1 VLTIF
6 TSAKAFRDQAE
17 VHQNNAI
24 QSWLHLFP
32 DVEILIFGNEYGV
45 DEITRRYGLRNI
57 PQVERTE
64 LGTPILSGM
73 FSEAQRL
80 ARHELVA
87 YVNAD
92 IILMEDFERAVR
104 RVSRWRSQ
112 FVMVSH
118 RWDIDLDEP
127 LGFSADW
134 RSQLRRRVARTAKL
148 SDSSAL
154 DCFVFRRGVIRD
166 MPPFAIG
173 RPAWDNWLIKHLLAS
188 NIPIVDATGDYIAVH
203 PNHGYGH
210 VPKAS
215 GQVWEGPEAD
225 RNRALARAT
234 DRNFRPDLYTVKSA
248 THILR
253 RGLVL
258 PAWTPRHLS
267 WRLHTV
273 AQLGDSGFWRITRLA
288 RRLLSPLVLLR
299 QAREHAGAWTRGL
312 RKILKTAGHVDRRN

>member
-6 TSAKAFRDQAE
+6 TSAKAFRDRAE

-24 QSWLHLFP
+24 QSWLRLFP
-32 DVEILIFGNEYGV
+32 DVEILIFGNETGV
-45 DEITRRYGLRNI
+45 DEVSSRYGLRNI

-64 LGTPILSGM
+64 LGTPILSCM
-73 FSEAQRL
+73 FYEAQRL
-80 ARHELVA
+80 ARHDLVA

-104 RVSRWRSQ
+104 RVSRWRSR

-127 LGFSADW
+127 LEFSAGW
-134 RSQLRRRVARTAKL
+134 QSRLRRRLTQTARL

-154 DCFVFRRGVIRD
+154 DCFVFRRGVISA

-188 NIPIVDATGDYIAVH
+188 NIPVVDGTADYVAVH

-234 DRNFRPDLYTVKSA
+234 DPNFRPDLYTVKSA

-253 RGLVL
+253 RGSIL
-258 PAWTPRHLS
+258 PAWTAHHLG
-267 WRLHTV
+267 WRLHV
-273 AQLGDSGFWRITRLA
+273 YAQLNASGLRRIWR
-288 RRLLSPLVLLR
+288 LVRGWRGLPG
-299 QAREHAGAWTRGL
+299 QARHYAAAWARSL
-312 RKILKTAGHVDRRN
+312 RKIVKTLGHVDRRN